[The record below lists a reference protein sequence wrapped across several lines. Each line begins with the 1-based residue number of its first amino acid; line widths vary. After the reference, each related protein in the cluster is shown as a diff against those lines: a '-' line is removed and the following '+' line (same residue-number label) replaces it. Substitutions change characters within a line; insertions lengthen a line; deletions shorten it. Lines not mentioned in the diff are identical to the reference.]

1 MASII
6 TIKRNGNIV
15 CGDNILGTYKYHKLG
30 GRDKSGNKLIPYYYS
45 VELINGERFKIVYT
59 QKDIREIVEYRWEV
73 LMRLSN
79 ELRKSNKY
87 GQEN

>member
-30 GRDKSGNKLIPYYYS
+30 GYNASGCKLIPYYYS
-45 VELINGERFKIVYT
+45 VELINGDKFKIVYSRN
-59 QKDIREIVEYRWEV
+59 DIREIVTKRWEV
-73 LMRLSN
+73 LMKWAKIEREQN
-79 ELRKSNKY
+79 N
-87 GQEN
+87 N

>member
-30 GRDKSGNKLIPYYYS
+30 GYNASGCKLIPYYYS
-45 VELINGERFKIVYT
+45 VELINGEQFKIVYT
-59 QKDIREIVEYRWEV
+59 QKDIREIATKRWEV
-73 LMRLSN
+73 LMKWAKIKR
-79 ELRKSNKY
+79 EQNKL
-87 GQEN
+87 N

>member
-6 TIKRNGNIV
+6 TIKRNGNIA

-30 GRDKSGNKLIPYYYS
+30 GHDASGCKLIPYYYS

-59 QKDIREIVEYRWEV
+59 QKDIREIVTKRWEV
-73 LMRLSN
+73 LMKLSN
-79 ELRKSNKY
+79 KLRKESNKL
-87 GQEN
+87 N

>member
-15 CGDNILGTYKYHKLG
+15 CGDVLLGTYKYHKLG
-30 GRDKSGNKLIPYYYS
+30 GYNASGCKLIPHYYS

-59 QKDIREIVEYRWEV
+59 QKDIREIATKRWEV
-73 LMRLSN
+73 LMIWSKIKRKQN
-79 ELRKSNKY
+79 KSN
-87 GQEN
+87 

>member
-30 GRDKSGNKLIPYYYS
+30 GYNASGCKLIPYYYS

-59 QKDIREIVEYRWEV
+59 QKDIREIATKRWEV
-73 LMRLSN
+73 LMKWAKIKR
-79 ELRKSNKY
+79 EQNKL
-87 GQEN
+87 N

>member
-30 GRDKSGNKLIPYYYS
+30 GYNASGCKLIPYYYS

-59 QKDIREIVEYRWEV
+59 KKDIREIATKRWEV
-73 LMRLSN
+73 LMKWAKIKR
-79 ELRKSNKY
+79 EQNKL
-87 GQEN
+87 N

>member
-6 TIKRNGNIV
+6 TIKRNGNIA

-30 GRDKSGNKLIPYYYS
+30 GRDESGNKLIPYYYS

-59 QKDIREIVEYRWEV
+59 QKDIREIATKRWEV
-73 LMRLSN
+73 LMKWANIKR
-79 ELRKSNKY
+79 EQNKL
-87 GQEN
+87 N

>member
-30 GRDKSGNKLIPYYYS
+30 GYNASGCKLIPYYYS
-45 VELINGERFKIVYT
+45 VELINGEQFKIVYT
-59 QKDIREIVEYRWEV
+59 QKDIREIVTKRWEV
-73 LMRLSN
+73 LMKLAKIER
-79 ELRKSNKY
+79 EQNKL
-87 GQEN
+87 N